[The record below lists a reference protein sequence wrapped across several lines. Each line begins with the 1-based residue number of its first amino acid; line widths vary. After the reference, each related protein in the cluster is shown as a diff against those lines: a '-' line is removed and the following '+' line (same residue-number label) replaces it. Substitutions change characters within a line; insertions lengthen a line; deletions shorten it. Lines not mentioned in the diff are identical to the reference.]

1 MEQKQLY
8 ENHYKDCAVSSH
20 IYKDWQKKNGVRD
33 GKKYTKTAL
42 RTVRSSVY
50 V

>member
-20 IYKDWQKKNGVRD
+20 YKDCAV
-33 GKKYTKTAL
+33 
-42 RTVRSSVY
+42 SSHI
-50 V
+50 